1 MSTTAYAPKSS
12 GWLTFAAI
20 ILAAVGFF
28 RLISGIAYFADSVRV
43 NDVSNGLFG
52 DNLFWWGIW
61 DLAIAALALYAAYSL
76 LGNNEFGRVV
86 GYIWAI
92 LVIVQSFL
100 LITWAPWFAFGAIVL
115 AVLVIWALATTAEPS
130 ST

>member
-1 MSTTAYAPKSS
+1 MSSTTYTPRQSN
-12 GWLTFAAI
+12 WLTFASI
-20 ILAAVGFF
+20 VMFSVGIL

-43 NDVSNGLFG
+43 ADVSNGLFG

-61 DLAIAALALYAAYSL
+61 DLGIAALALYAGYSL
-76 LGNNEFGRVV
+76 LNNNQFGRVI

-100 LITWAPWFAFGAIVL
+100 LITWAPWFAFGMIVL
-115 AVLVIWALATTAEPS
+115 AVLVIWALSTTSQPEA
-130 ST
+130 

>member
-1 MSTTAYAPKSS
+1 MNDAIALKP
-12 GWLTFAAI
+12 AAI

-28 RLISGIAYFADSVRV
+28 CLISGIAYFADSVRV

-76 LGNNEFGRVV
+76 LGNNEFGRVI

-100 LITWAPWFAFGAIVL
+100 LITWAPWFAFGMIVL
-115 AVLVIWALATTAEPS
+115 AVLVIWALATTSEPS